1 MVPEGLQYQS
11 IETIVSKIKSL
22 GMNSIRLTYA
32 TELIDQIYENNM
44 TDISIQQSFLN
55 ALGQDNGTDI
65 FNKVT
70 AQNPSFN
77 SNTTRL
83 QVYDAIADECARQNI
98 YVHLDNHVSMA
109 SWCCTPFDGNAW
121 WGDTFFSPT
130 NWTRGLAYMA
140 EHVCQLFTCSYSLMI
155 QHTNYTQGKN
165 NWSNLMSMSLYNEL
179 RPPFSRPEPPTVEN
193 YTWEVWYDQ
202 VKRGSKAINS
212 ANPDVLVFLSGIN
225 GGVDLSTVVNGEPFE
240 PSNQTFNRSDFAGY
254 ENQLVLE
261 LHSYNIIFKVDN
273 CPLYNE
279 NLFDAGYSAVRD
291 NATNRF
297 PVMMT
302 EFGFTNDATTWQ
314 NDTYAQCAQAFLKN
328 QVPGQGWMIWVL
340 SGSYYIR
347 QGNQDADESW
357 GLLNHDWSDW
367 RSPEFIDGGLKPLV
381 SNTLRESSQN

>member
-1 MVPEGLQYQS
+1 MIPEGLQYQS
-11 IETIVSKIKSL
+11 VETVVSKIKSL

-32 TELIDQIYENNM
+32 TELIDQIYMNNM
-44 TDISIQQSFLN
+44 TDVSIEQSFIN

-70 AQNPSFN
+70 AKNPSFS

-83 QVYDAIADECARQNI
+83 QVYDAIAEECAKQEI

-121 WGDTFFSPT
+121 WGDTYFSPT

-140 EHVCQLFTCSYSLMI
+140 EHVCPHFISLLL
-155 QHTNYTQGKN
+155 QVRFDTNHTQGK

-179 RPPFSRPEPPTVEN
+179 RPPFSMPEPPTVEN

-202 VKRGSKAINS
+202 VKKGSKAINS
-212 ANPDVLVFLSGIN
+212 ANSGVLVFLSGIN
-225 GGVDLSTVVNGEPFE
+225 GGVDLSTVVNGEALE

-254 ENQLVLE
+254 ENKLVLE
-261 LHSYNIIFKVDN
+261 LHSYNIIFEVDN

-314 NDTYAQCAQAFLKN
+314 NSTYAQCVQAFLRD
-328 QVPGQGWMIWVL
+328 QVPDQGWMIWVI
-340 SGSYYIR
+340 SGSYYVR
-347 QGNQDADESW
+347 QGRQDADETW

-367 RSPEFIDGGLKPLV
+367 RSPEFIDGGLRPLV
-381 SNTLRESSQN
+381 SNTLRQDTRG